1 MNETVSTDLYN
12 LLPAVYRLR
21 DIERGYPLG
30 ALLRVLAREAGVLKE
45 NIDGLW
51 DDFFVETCDDW
62 VIPYIGD
69 LVGNV
74 PLHEAVRGRRADVAK
89 TIYYRRRKG
98 TLPMLEELAR
108 DVTGWGAHVVAF
120 FELLIWNQNL
130 NHLRMHSTGCPDV
143 RSPEAIDR
151 LNTAFDFMSH
161 TVDVRYPAQDEGW
174 YNIRNIGFFLWR

>member
-120 FELLIWNQNL
+120 FELLGWTQCVR
-130 NHLRMHSTGCPDV
+130 NHLRMHSLRTPDM
-143 RSPEAIDR
+143 RRFEPMDR
-151 LNTAFDFMSH
+151 LNGPFD
-161 TVDVRYPAQDEGW
+161 V
-174 YNIRNIGFFLWR
+174 